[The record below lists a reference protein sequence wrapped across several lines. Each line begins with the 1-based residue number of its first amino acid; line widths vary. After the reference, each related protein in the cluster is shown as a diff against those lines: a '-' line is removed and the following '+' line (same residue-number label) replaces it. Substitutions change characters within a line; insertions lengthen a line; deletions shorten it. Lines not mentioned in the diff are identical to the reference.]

1 MAKIAELEAAE
12 KEKMKVIKKFLAAFS
27 CIFIKLIDIIIF

>member
-12 KEKMKVIKKFLAAFS
+12 KEKMKVIKKFLTVFHKV
-27 CIFIKLIDIIIF
+27 IIGIIIF